1 MEGDSWEKLSLFLI
15 ILGFVI
21 GAIGA
26 ALAFAWSPVFA
37 ALFYLGFF
45 IAIIGFGFA
54 VLYRIKEKK

>member
-26 ALAFAWSPVFA
+26 VLTFVWG
-37 ALFYLGFF
+37 LTNLIFYIGFF
-45 IAIIGFGFA
+45 VTIIGFAIA